1 MRGKYEVKA
10 KGENDMSYVLKT
22 NQLTKVFEG
31 KEVIS
36 GVNMHVKKGEI
47 YGFLGPN
54 GAGKTT
60 IMKMIT
66 NLIKPTSGD
75 IEIFGEKLTDTSY
88 DVLKRMGTIIEYP
101 IFYDKLTA
109 KENLYLHCEYMG
121 YYDKKEIEHALDLVN
136 LHNVE
141 NKKVKDFSLGMKQR
155 LGIARAILTKPELLI
170 LDEPINGLD
179 PIGIR
184 ELRDL
189 FKMLCKEYGI
199 TLLVSSHILGEME
212 QMADTIGVIQNGK
225 LIKEVSM
232 KSINGKQ
239 TEYIEIQVQD
249 VKRAA
254 YVLENKLRITNYKI
268 MSESMIR
275 VYEVTATQQAISK
288 ALIMNDVEI
297 ESINKKHSS
306 LEEYFLNLVN
316 GEGIHA

>member
-1 MRGKYEVKA
+1 
-10 KGENDMSYVLKT
+10 MSYVLKT

-121 YYDKKEIEHALDLVN
+121 YYDKKGIQHALDLVN

-288 ALIMNDVEI
+288 TLIMNDVEI

>member
-1 MRGKYEVKA
+1 
-10 KGENDMSYVLKT
+10 MSYVLKT

-121 YYDKKEIEHALDLVN
+121 YYDKKGIEHALDLVN

-254 YVLENKLRITNYKI
+254 YILENKLSITNYKI

-275 VYEVTATQQAISK
+275 VYEMTATQQAISK
-288 ALIMNDVEI
+288 TLIMNDVEI

>member
-1 MRGKYEVKA
+1 
-10 KGENDMSYVLKT
+10 MSYILKT
-22 NQLTKVFEG
+22 NQLTKSFEG
-31 KEVIS
+31 REVIS

-66 NLIKPTSGD
+66 NLIKPTSGK
-75 IEIFGEKLTDTSY
+75 IEIFGEKLTDTSF

-121 YYDKKEIEHALDLVN
+121 YYDKKSIDHALDFVK
-136 LHNVE
+136 LHNIE

-155 LGIARAILTKPELLI
+155 LGIARAITTKPELLV

-179 PIGIR
+179 PIGIK
-184 ELRDL
+184 ELREL

-199 TLLVSSHILGEME
+199 TLLISSHILAEME
-212 QMADTIGVIQNGK
+212 QMSDTIGIIQNGK

-232 KSINGKQ
+232 ESINGEQ
-239 TEYIEIQVQD
+239 TEYIEVTVQA
-249 VKRAA
+249 VKKAV
-254 YVLENKLRITNYKI
+254 YILEHNLGLRNYKI
-268 MSESMIR
+268 MSEQTIR
-275 VYEVTATQQAISK
+275 IYEMKATQQEISK
-288 ALIMNDVEI
+288 VLIMNDIEI
-297 ESINKKHSS
+297 ESINKRHSS
-306 LEEYFLNLVN
+306 LEEYFLNTMN
-316 GEGIHA
+316 GEGIIA